1 LKNRGS
7 FVVAPRQP
15 RGWLLHL
22 YSVNP
27 VPMFKSK
34 LLGLLFFLLL
44 SATSGWAQTR
54 RAATP
59 PPEDEDYKEVTVV
72 VTVPKAV
79 SAIRDYGKIL
89 LSRSDDKSR
98 IERLSDRFRRK
109 TEQDV
114 VDVKVEVPK
123 NWVTKKLGI
132 AE

>member
-1 LKNRGS
+1 
-7 FVVAPRQP
+7 
-15 RGWLLHL
+15 
-22 YSVNP
+22 
-27 VPMFKSK
+27 MFKSK
-34 LLGLLFFLLL
+34 VLGLLIFLLL
-44 SATSGWAQTR
+44 VATSGWAQTR
-54 RAATP
+54 RETAPP
-59 PPEDEDYKEVTVV
+59 PPEDPDYKEVTVV

-89 LSRSDDKSR
+89 LSRSEEKSR
-98 IERLSDRFRRK
+98 FERLTDRFRHK

>member
-1 LKNRGS
+1 
-7 FVVAPRQP
+7 
-15 RGWLLHL
+15 
-22 YSVNP
+22 
-27 VPMFKSK
+27 MFKRK
-34 LLGLLFFLLL
+34 LLALLVMLLL
-44 SATSGWAQTR
+44 AGTSGWAQTR
-54 RAATP
+54 RAP
-59 PPEDEDYKEVTVV
+59 PPPAEDPDYKEVTVA

-98 IERLSDRFRRK
+98 LERLTDRFRNK

-132 AE
+132 VE